1 MAAHAEGKV
10 AVILAAVI
18 GNDNRLVGTDEI
30 DAGARL
36 IALRQQ
42 FVEPLISEYR
52 GRVVELMDDGLLAEF
67 VSAVDAVECVVKIQ
81 KGIAGSRA
89 DAIRYRIGV
98 NFGNSTVKG
107 KGVLADDVDG
117 AARLAAL
124 AEPGGICIARSVY
137 DEVKS
142 ELKLKYEHHSD
153 WMHLALMSTKT
164 PDSWP
169 KTMHLI
175 EVSAVK
181 ISAAAIT
188 AQWNDAESTGLAQQ
202 INRLIDRYF
211 R

>member
-10 AVILAAVI
+10 AVILAAEI
-18 GNDNRLVGTDEI
+18 ANDSRLGRTDEL
-30 DAGARL
+30 DVVARL
-36 IALRQQ
+36 RALCREV
-42 FVEPLISEYR
+42 VEPLIGEY
-52 GRVVELMDDGLLAEF
+52 GGQVVSLMGDRLLAEF
-67 VSAVDAVECVVKIQ
+67 ASAAGAVECVVKIQ
-81 KGIAGSRA
+81 KRIAESAA
-89 DAIRYRIGV
+89 DDIQCRIGV
-98 NFGNSTVKG
+98 NFGSSDVKG
-107 KGVLADDVDG
+107 DDTAD

-124 AEPGGICIARSVY
+124 AEPGGICIARPVY

-164 PDSWP
+164 PDAWP
-169 KTMHLI
+169 NTMDLI

-188 AQWNDAESTGLAQQ
+188 GQRNDAESTSLTRQ
-202 INRLIDRYF
+202 INRLVNRYF